1 MSVTVRELK
10 NGDFFNW
17 FDVYSGYAEFYET
30 ELTDDKAVLAWSQL
44 IDPGHEMK
52 ALVAVDEDGRMVG
65 LAHYRPFTRTLDASR
80 GLFVDDLFV
89 LDDAR
94 KSGVGRALLDAVRD
108 YAAAHSFSVVRLIT
122 APDNETAQQ
131 LYDSLAERTS
141 WVTYELK
148 P

>member
-17 FDVYSGYAEFYET
+17 FDVYLGYAEFYDT

-44 IDPGHEMK
+44 TDPNHEMS
-52 ALVAVDEDGRMVG
+52 ALVAVDENERFVG
-65 LAHYRPFTRTLDASR
+65 LAHFRPFARTLHASR
-80 GLFVDDLFV
+80 GLYVDDLFV
-89 LDDAR
+89 IDEAR
-94 KSGVGRALLDAVRD
+94 NAGVGRALLEAVRER
-108 YAAAHSFSVVRLIT
+108 AVQGRFSVVRFIT
-122 APDNETAQQ
+122 AADNTVAQQ
-131 LYDSLAERTS
+131 LYDSMAEKTS